1 MPAKT
6 FKMTAA
12 GKAELEK
19 ELEALKTE
27 GRIDIAEKLK
37 VARSYGDLSENSE
50 YDEAKSE
57 QAKIEARI
65 TELEYQIDHAEIIDI
80 EDADAV
86 SIGKKVTVKRL
97 SDGAQAV
104 YEIVGF
110 AQSDPANGKISD
122 ESPVGKALVGA
133 KAGETVTFTAA
144 EIFDT
149 VDENPSY
156 WLCVVEKDMSYV
168 NNTATHKYVFDRL
181 GVYTV
186 KYVAYDASDNTSVKE
201 IRVTVK

>member
-1 MPAKT
+1 MAAKT

-19 ELEALKTE
+19 ELESLKTE

-50 YDEAKSE
+50 YDEAKTE

-65 TELEYQIDHAEIIDI
+65 TELEYQLDHAEIIDV
-80 EDADAV
+80 EDADTV
-86 SIGKKVTVKRL
+86 SIGRTVTVKRL
-97 SDGAQAV
+97 SDGANAT

-122 ESPVGKALVGA
+122 ESPVGKALIGSKVGA
-133 KAGETVTFTAA
+133 TV
-144 EIFDT
+144 
-149 VDENPSY
+149 
-156 WLCVVEKDMSYV
+156 VVEAPIGNLEY
-168 NNTATHKYVFDRL
+168 
-181 GVYTV
+181 
-186 KYVAYDASDNTSVKE
+186 E
-201 IRVTVK
+201 ILSIE

>member
-1 MPAKT
+1 MAAKT

-19 ELEALKTE
+19 ELESLKTE

-65 TELEYQIDHAEIIDI
+65 TELEYQLDHSEIID
-80 EDADAV
+80 V
-86 SIGKKVTVKRL
+86 SDTDVVSMGSKVIVKRL
-97 SDGAQAV
+97 SDGFEAT

-110 AQSDPANGKISD
+110 AQSDPANSKISD

-133 KAGETVTFTAA
+133 KIGETVTVEAPIGNLEY
-144 EIFDT
+144 EILAI
-149 VDENPSY
+149 E
-156 WLCVVEKDMSYV
+156 
-168 NNTATHKYVFDRL
+168 
-181 GVYTV
+181 
-186 KYVAYDASDNTSVKE
+186 
-201 IRVTVK
+201 

>member
-1 MPAKT
+1 MAAKQ

-19 ELEALKTE
+19 ELDYLKTE

-65 TELEYQIDHAEIIDI
+65 SELENQLDNAVIIDTAGS
-80 EDADAV
+80 DTV
-86 SIGKKVTVKRL
+86 SMGSKVTVVRTK
-97 SDGAQAV
+97 DNVEAT

-110 AQSDPANGKISD
+110 AQSDPSNGKISD
-122 ESPVGKALVGA
+122 ESPVGMALMGA
-133 KAGETVTFTAA
+133 KKGEV
-144 EIFDT
+144 
-149 VDENPSY
+149 V
-156 WLCVVEKDMSYV
+156 VVEAPIG
-168 NNTATHKYVFDRL
+168 NL
-181 GVYTV
+181 ELEI
-186 KYVAYDASDNTSVKE
+186 KE
-201 IRVTVK
+201 IN